1 MGGGGGIPWQ
11 SNGWLGLHAFTSKG
25 LGSNPGRRTK
35 LRSHKGVVQTK
46 NKKPSLAKNVFW

>member
-25 LGSNPGRRTK
+25 LGSNPGWRTK